1 MTLFVAAWWLVDT
14 FVSSRSNHVAA
25 SVSVTAYERETE
37 GGEKPPPFRWL
48 ASPRAAA
55 LTAFMAIGP
64 GWACAWWQTTAQA
77 SVSAARAAVLMSTT
91 PLWGAVWAAAAM
103 GETMDWVGW
112 LGGLTVVGGTALVA
126 LER

>member
-14 FVSSRSNHVAA
+14 LARSRSNHAQ
-25 SVSVTAYERETE
+25 SVSIEAHERERKAAKSLFA
-37 GGEKPPPFRWL
+37 GSP
-48 ASPRAAA
+48 PRAAA

-64 GWACAWWQTTAQA
+64 GWACAWWQATAQA

-91 PLWGAVWAAAAM
+91 PRGARWRRAM

-112 LGGLTVVGGTALVA
+112 LGV
-126 LER
+126 